1 MNFNFN
7 NQLDFEKELQKKIGM
22 MNYDDDKD
30 LDELINDDPEL
41 RDLIKSDGKKKNKL
55 DMENSDCKEYSL
67 TIV

>member
-7 NQLDFEKELQKKIGM
+7 NQLDFEIELQKKIGM

-55 DMENSDCKEYSL
+55 DMENSDC
-67 TIV
+67 